1 MKIGQVRERYIIK
14 AEKNATNDGIAS
26 DNLRFALLFN
36 ESQNKFFGVRL
47 KDRKIDNIRDVQN
60 FLVLDQNISP
70 LKKSNDKVDFKL
82 PENYFDLSSVRATAK
97 KENCYATIKLDE
109 LRTENLSEVVED
121 ELSKPSFEWRQ
132 ALYTIN
138 SNNLSVY
145 TEKKFDI
152 TEILLNYYRYPNQIK
167 LLDENSAESDFN
179 ENFPIEWDDKSLDDI
194 ITIMCLNNDI
204 NENNPRFQAQ
214 IARLQK

>member
-36 ESQNKFFGVRL
+36 ESQNKFFNIHL
-47 KDRKIDNIRDVQN
+47 KDRKIDTIRDVQN
-60 FLVLDQNISP
+60 FLVLDQKISP

-82 PENYFDLSSVRATAK
+82 PKNYFDLSSARAMAK
-97 KENCYATIKLDE
+97 KENCYATIKIDE
-109 LRTENLSEVVED
+109 LRTENLSEVIED

-138 SNNLSVY
+138 ANNISVY
-145 TEKKFDI
+145 TENKFDVI
-152 TEILLNYYRYPNQIK
+152 EVLLNYYRYPNQIK
-167 LLDENSAESDFN
+167 LLDENSAESDFD

-204 NENNPRFQAQ
+204 NENNPRFQSQ